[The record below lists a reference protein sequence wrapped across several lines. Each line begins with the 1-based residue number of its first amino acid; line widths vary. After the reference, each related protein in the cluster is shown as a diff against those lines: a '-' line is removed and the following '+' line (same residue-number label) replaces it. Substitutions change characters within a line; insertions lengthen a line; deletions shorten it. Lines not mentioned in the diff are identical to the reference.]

1 MSDGTMVDA
10 TLFDGEG
17 KCHWPSV
24 AQKGKLRVMMALG
37 ILMRITSSDVIS
49 SASLMPH
56 PPAPSKHKNH
66 LFRCATMRVSS
77 VLSTAILSLV
87 AHCPHAFIPVAPQN
101 ALKQS
106 KFSSAT
112 SLWAIGVLARKAKEA
127 DVRKYCEAG
136 VSDDVMEQYNRIK
149 SKSDDID
156 LSHASP
162 GPLQQVLTRRKGT
175 ITLIAE
181 YKRKIEG
188 AGYID
193 DVFDP
198 EILSPTFREF
208 GASGIAVMADERM
221 GGCNYTDLQDF
232 ITEQARAANKVPG
245 PVLVINNDLIV
256 DEIQIARSA
265 AMKCQ
270 GVVLV
275 FDILGEE
282 KVVEFLK
289 AARAVDIEA
298 IVAISTH
305 EQAQTAID
313 VGARIIKVVNVEGA
327 DNKAAVIQGL
337 EVPEGQQVCT
347 IANILARDN
356 KQMEEIE
363 EAWISRDKGFNCVW
377 VSDALYKGG
386 ADPSEHPGAII
397 KSMTAKSSVKWA
409 SPKARS
415 GKGEGAR
422 EYLGDILM

>member
-1 MSDGTMVDA
+1 
-10 TLFDGEG
+10 
-17 KCHWPSV
+17 
-24 AQKGKLRVMMALG
+24 
-37 ILMRITSSDVIS
+37 MR
-49 SASLMPH
+49 A
-56 PPAPSKHKNH
+56 
-66 LFRCATMRVSS
+66 SS
-77 VLSTAILSLV
+77 VVITATLSLV
-87 AHCPHAFIPVAPQN
+87 AHCSHAFIPVNPQN
-101 ALKQS
+101 AFQRS
-106 KFSSAT
+106 KFSSTT
-112 SLWAIGVLARKAKEA
+112 SLGAIGVLARKAKEA

-136 VSDDVMEQYNRIK
+136 VSDDVMEQYNLIK
-149 SKSDDID
+149 SKSDDMD
-156 LSHASP
+156 LSNTDP
-162 GPLQQVLTRRKGT
+162 GALQQVLTRRKGT

-188 AGYID
+188 TGYID

-221 GGCNYTDLQDF
+221 GGCTYTDLQEF
-232 ITEQARAANKVPG
+232 ITEQSRAANQVPG

-275 FDILGEE
+275 LDMLGDE
-282 KVVEFLK
+282 KVVELLK

-298 IVAISTH
+298 IVAVSTH

-313 VGARIIKVVNVEGA
+313 LGARILKVVNVEGA
-327 DNKAAVIQGL
+327 DDKVAVIQGL
-337 EVPEGQQVCT
+337 EIPEGQQVCT

-363 EAWISRDKGFNCVW
+363 EAWICRDKGYNCVW